1 MELKYQDCQEHTRGC
16 KLHQVSKGETPVLKL
31 FWEGKEKG
39 PPSSTDRS
47 SSGTFL
53 HRQKFKREGDL
64 AKRSRR
70 WSQLPG
76 QPPPPPPWTRS

>member
-1 MELKYQDCQEHTRGC
+1 MELKYQDCKEHTRGC

-47 SSGTFL
+47 SSGT
-53 HRQKFKREGDL
+53 
-64 AKRSRR
+64 
-70 WSQLPG
+70 
-76 QPPPPPPWTRS
+76 